1 MIVSDSGVLI
11 WLARY
16 KLLGLL
22 QKFFDK
28 LIIPDSVYK
37 EVVVIGIR
45 EGYNDA
51 YEVKNKIDDFI
62 FVNKGKYDK
71 KAMRKVEK
79 AFGITLGKAEEDCI
93 CLAKELKT
101 MFLTNDEEA
110 SIVSNKIG
118 IKTKGVLYILLR
130 AVKERTMEKDEVLKI
145 FEKMIED
152 GFWINPQTVL
162 QFRELMEKM

>member
-28 LIIPDSVYK
+28 IVIPYSVYK
-37 EVVVIGIR
+37 EVVVVGIKK
-45 EGYNDA
+45 GYNDA
-51 YEVKNKIDDFI
+51 YEAKDKIDDFI
-62 FVNKGKYDK
+62 FIKKGKYDK
-71 KAMRKVEK
+71 KTIRKIEK
-79 AFGITLGKAEEDCI
+79 SFGITLGKAEEDCI

-130 AVKERTMEKDEVLKI
+130 AVKERMMEKDEVLKI

>member
-1 MIVSDSGVLI
+1 MIVSDSGPLI
-11 WLARY
+11 WLVRY
-16 KLLGLL
+16 QLLGLL

-28 LIIPDSVYK
+28 IVIPYSVYK
-37 EVVVIGIR
+37 EVIVVGIKK
-45 EGYNDA
+45 GYNDA
-51 YEVKNKIDDFI
+51 YEVKDKLDDFI

-71 KAMRKVEK
+71 KTIKKTEK
-79 AFGITLGKAEEDCI
+79 SLGIALGKAEEDCI
-93 CLAKELKT
+93 CLAKKLKT

-130 AVKERTMEKDEVLKI
+130 AVKERMMEKDEVLKI

-152 GFWINPQTVL
+152 GFWISPQTVL
-162 QFRELMEKM
+162 EFRELIEKM

>member
-16 KLLGLL
+16 RLLGLL

-28 LIIPDSVYK
+28 IIIPYSVYK
-37 EVVVIGIR
+37 EVVIIGIR
-45 EGYNDA
+45 KGYNDA
-51 YEVKNKIDDFI
+51 YEVKDKIDDFI
-62 FVNKGKYDK
+62 FVKKGKYDK

-79 AFGITLGKAEEDCI
+79 SFGITLGKAEEDCI
-93 CLAKELKT
+93 CLSKRLKT

-110 SIVSNKIG
+110 SIISNKID

-130 AVKERTMEKDEVLKI
+130 AVKEEIVKKDEVLKI

-162 QFRELMEKM
+162 QFRELIEKM

>member
-16 KLLGLL
+16 RLLGLL

-28 LIIPDSVYK
+28 IIIPSSIYK

-45 EGYNDA
+45 KGYNDA

-62 FVNKGKYDK
+62 FVKKGKYDK
-71 KAMRKVEK
+71 KTIKKTEK
-79 AFGITLGKAEEDCI
+79 SLGIALGKAEEDCI

-110 SIVSNKIG
+110 SIISNKIG

-130 AVKERTMEKDEVLKI
+130 AVKERIMKKDEVLKI

-162 QFRELMEKM
+162 EFMELIEKM